1 MLTLIIALS
10 APANAAT
17 VGYCH
22 PVDIA
27 SMNTEYTRASNVS
40 SVAFSQAQ
48 EKTSA
53 MSHALSQYA
62 EAIDLFGQNTPQLN
76 RDREKALRVTFNRE
90 YAQLSAFA
98 NTMMDDFDQTFLL
111 ALDRNIAS
119 IGGKIEVCEGQIP
132 VGRTLPGMPTRFKTN
147 PSCVGDDL
155 NSRISAA
162 MDQDKELI
170 AAIDEIIAL
179 VWPTISIDVT
189 PIANIGEADEYL
201 NLDTIIQTHFSSDLR
216 EIAQEDDM
224 ARTPIMAKIEQGAT
238 KEERQAMVTE
248 AHAIDADTAAKRTA
262 LAAPVIQAIEAANKK
277 RTKKGAP
284 TVGWCLNPPL
294 LGGCHGQD
302 VTETLMPTL
311 MAVKKVRKALEP

>member
-10 APANAAT
+10 APANADT

-22 PVDIA
+22 PADIA

-48 EKTSA
+48 ERTSA

-62 EAIDLFGQNTPQLN
+62 EAIDLFGENTPQLN

-119 IGGKIEVCEGQIP
+119 IGGKVETCEGQIP
-132 VGRTLPGMPTRFKTN
+132 VGRALPGMPTRFKTN

-155 NSRISAA
+155 NSKISV
-162 MDQDKELI
+162 
-170 AAIDEIIAL
+170 AL

-189 PIANIGEADEYL
+189 PAANIGEADEYL
-201 NLDTIIQTHFSSDLR
+201 NLDTLIQTHFSSDLR
-216 EIAQEDDM
+216 LIAQEDDT

-238 KEERQAMVTE
+238 KEERQAMVAE
-248 AHAIDADTAAKRTA
+248 AHAIDANTAAKRTA
-262 LAAPVIQAIEAANKK
+262 LAAPIIRVIEAANKK

-284 TVGWCLNPPL
+284 TVGWCLNPSL

-311 MAVKKVRKALEP
+311 MAIKKVRTALEP